1 MDDNRISFM
10 GNDAA
15 IKEFI
20 LSSIKSCDIVIEH
33 YDFVLND
40 ISSDI
45 SNPKLEA
52 TKGPAIAFLRNT
64 RNEWIYC
71 RKDLQKKL
79 REIDRRQ

>member
-1 MDDNRISFM
+1 MVDNRFSFT

-15 IKEFI
+15 VKDFI
-20 LSSIKSCDIVIEH
+20 LSSIRSCDTVIEH

-52 TKGPAIAFLRNT
+52 TKGPTIVFFEADEKRMGSLSGRIS
-64 RNEWIYC
+64 E
-71 RKDLQKKL
+71 
-79 REIDRRQ
+79 